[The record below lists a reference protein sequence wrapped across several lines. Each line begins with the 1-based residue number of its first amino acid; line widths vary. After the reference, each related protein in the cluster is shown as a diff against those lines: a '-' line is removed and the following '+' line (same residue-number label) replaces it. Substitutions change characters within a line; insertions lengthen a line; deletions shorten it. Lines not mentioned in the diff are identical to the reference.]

1 MPADEAL
8 MFTPNFTVERVDEVD
23 ILVSD
28 DGISIHLLYVVRQR
42 LLGTFN
48 AQGRNNDLLDLDGR
62 IGQCDVES
70 RARADG
76 HDTGFVADET
86 DRQFGVVDR
95 GGERQG
101 KVSVDTGG
109 RSDGRPLDQNGGSD
123 NAQTAGILHHARD
136 DRRPCSGDALRQ
148 HDVGNRD
155 LIGDVRVLEQQRQH
169 LVERLG
175 IGLDRDNAF
184 RVDFV
189 RIKKKILGLLFDFV
203 HDDLHRNLRHVE
215 LHRDFLRL
223 SHSRHTAQEHGE
235 N

>member
-1 MPADEAL
+1 MRCRRTGRRVDRHTGDLAA
-8 MFTPNFTVERVDEVD
+8 ERVDEVD

-123 NAQTAGILHHARD
+123 NAQTAGSFTTPEMTDGLAAETRFD
-136 DRRPCSGDALRQ
+136 STM
-148 HDVGNRD
+148 
-155 LIGDVRVLEQQRQH
+155 
-169 LVERLG
+169 LG
-175 IGLDRDNAF
+175 TVI
-184 RVDFV
+184 
-189 RIKKKILGLLFDFV
+189 
-203 HDDLHRNLRHVE
+203 
-215 LHRDFLRL
+215 
-223 SHSRHTAQEHGE
+223 S
-235 N
+235 